1 MYVKRRTICRTEQ
14 YNNLGIGI
22 IKESR
27 LWTRQKCFEGT
38 PETDKAAVKEGK
50 AEKQTDGRV

>member
-27 LWTRQKCFEGT
+27 LWTRQKCFEGM
-38 PETDKAAVKEGK
+38 PEADKSAVKEEK
-50 AEKQTDGRV
+50 TEKQTDGRV